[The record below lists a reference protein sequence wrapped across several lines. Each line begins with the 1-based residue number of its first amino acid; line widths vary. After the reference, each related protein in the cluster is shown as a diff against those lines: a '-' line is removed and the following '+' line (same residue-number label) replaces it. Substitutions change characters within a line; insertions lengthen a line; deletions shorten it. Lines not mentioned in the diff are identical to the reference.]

1 MSYINIRGVD
11 HYYEWIREPSA
22 STEKPVMV
30 FLHGWGGSTRYWQ
43 NTAQELSPWFDC
55 LLYDLRGFGRSR
67 LTEETNLD
75 YELETYAD
83 DLAILLDK
91 LNLDKVYINAHSMG
105 ASIATLFLN
114 RYREQVQ
121 KAILTCSGIF
131 EYDEKTFTAFHKAGT
146 LVAKFRPTWL
156 RKIPY
161 VDRLFISRFLHRPL
175 PRYIS
180 QAFLEDYLM
189 ADEEATIG
197 TIYTSV
203 SKKAAE
209 IMPNEFASISIP
221 TLLVSGEYDKIIPAK
236 MGAHA
241 ASFSEKVYHLVMPKT
256 AHFPMLEDE
265 DTYLKNVKEFLEIQ
279 PAS

>member
-1 MSYINIRGVD
+1 MSYTNIRGVD
-11 HYYEWIREPSA
+11 HYYEWIRESSA

-43 NTAQELSPWFDC
+43 NTAEALSPWFHC

-67 LTEETNLD
+67 LPQENHLD

-83 DLAILLDK
+83 DLAILLEN
-91 LNLDKVYINAHSMG
+91 LNLEEVYINAHSMG

-114 RYREQVQ
+114 RYRERVR

-131 EYDEKTFTAFHKAGT
+131 AYDEKAFTVFHKAGT
-146 LVAKFRPTWL
+146 LVAKFRPQWL
-156 RKIPY
+156 RKIPQ

-175 PRYIS
+175 PRHIS

-209 IMPNEFASISIP
+209 IMPDEFSKISIP

-241 ASFSEKVYHLVMPKT
+241 ASFSEKVYHLVMPRT
-256 AHFPMLEDE
+256 AHFPMLEDK
-265 DTYLKNVKEFLEIQ
+265 DTYLRNVKEFLEIQ